1 MAFYRAGLSGRVT
14 EMATEGLGVAGGF
27 IAGGILGRQVEN
39 LIVPVPVTAGDSIGK
54 KILAVAANNVPKI
67 IAHGLMHKYDATSEG
82 GRDATKALMGSV
94 AYDVLL
100 RIANKGVNP
109 ASVELGGY
117 RVLGNGSGLD
127 QGTTQRL
134 IQENSILRTELN
146 KAMQKL
152 ASGYSAGQKQPAPVM
167 ALPNSTPN
175 SMPGGV
181 GPGGVGP
188 GGDFKY
194 GGSTSPAVEQRQ
206 RKYGAMPWTPD
217 VMERERRFGA
227 MPFQQDPVKTSR
239 EKKFGF
245 MTYPSETPLSVFGMQ

>member
-14 EMATEGLGVAGGF
+14 QAAEEGLGVAGGF
-27 IAGGILGRQVEN
+27 IAGGILGRQFEN
-39 LIVPVPVTAGDSIGK
+39 LIVKVPVTAGDGLGK
-54 KILAVAANNVPKI
+54 KLLAAAANNVPKI
-67 IAHGLMHKYDATSEG
+67 IGHSLMHKYDATSEG

-94 AYDVLL
+94 AYDLLL

-127 QGTTQRL
+127 QNTSQRL

-152 ASGYSAGQKQPAPVM
+152 ASGQPVRT
-167 ALPNSTPN
+167 LP
-175 SMPGGV
+175 G

-194 GGSTSPAVEQRQ
+194 GGAPSPAVEQRQ

-227 MPFQQDPVKTSR
+227 MPFVQDPAKTSR
-239 EKKFGF
+239 EKKYGF